1 MFQKKNN
8 YIIGDF
14 NMNCLKYHENS
25 KTRHFY
31 ENIFEKGAVP
41 IINCPTRISE
51 HLASLTDNILTTG
64 TFNNSFKK
72 GIIKLDVSDNFQ
84 YISQDN

>member
-1 MFQKKNN
+1 
-8 YIIGDF
+8 
-14 NMNCLKYHENS
+14 MNCLKYHENS
-25 KTRHFY
+25 KTKHFY

-41 IINCPTRISE
+41 ITNCSTRISE

-72 GIIKLDVSDNFQ
+72 VIIKFDVSDNFQ
-84 YISQDN
+84 YFSQDN